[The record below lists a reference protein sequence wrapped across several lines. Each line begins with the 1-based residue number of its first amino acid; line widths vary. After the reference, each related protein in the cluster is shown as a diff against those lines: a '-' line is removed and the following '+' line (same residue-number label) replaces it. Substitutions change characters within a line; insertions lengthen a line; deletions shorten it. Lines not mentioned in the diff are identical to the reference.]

1 MASVR
6 TNDNNTK
13 GFKGEVFD
21 SCNFEGEHSFDT
33 RNTRKQVKGKKDR
46 QKAKWQAKQDYWQ
59 PEPKDSVESDDVEDP
74 SKCGFQLTERDKKTY
89 TRDFHRWVVTNDK
102 KAVIKGAKKR
112 EGRYQ
117 QFNKSCF

>member
-1 MASVR
+1 MASVS
-6 TNDNNTK
+6 TNDNNIK

-21 SCNFEGEHSFDT
+21 SCNFEGEHCFDT
-33 RNTRKQVKGKKDR
+33 RNTRKQVNAKKDR
-46 QKAKWQAKQDYWQ
+46 QKVKWQAKHDYWQ
-59 PEPKDSVESDDVEDP
+59 PDTNSDDDEEP
-74 SKCGFQLTERDKKTY
+74 SNGVQLTEHDKKTY

-117 QFNKSCF
+117 QSAKSCF